1 MPPAEP
7 SRLVL
12 WDIDGTLIDSGGVGA
27 LVFDQAIELVLGV
40 PPGPRPKM
48 GGKTDPQ
55 IVREY
60 LAVVAPGAGDEHLP
74 AVLGHLSRLLG
85 EAQDQVTES
94 GHVMPGVPEALAR
107 LAGDPRF
114 VQTVLTGNLVANA
127 GVKLAAFGLDQ
138 WLDLSLGAF
147 GSDDAD
153 RLRLVPIALD
163 RVAERRG
170 RRFAPEDVW
179 VVGDTANDL
188 ACARAVGARCLLV
201 ATGGTDRPGLEALG
215 PDAVRD
221 DLADTDAVVALLAS

>member
-12 WDIDGTLIDSGGVGA
+12 WDIDGTLVDSGGVGA
-27 LVFDQAIELVLGV
+27 LVFEQAIELVLGV

-60 LAVVAPGAGDEHLP
+60 LAVLAPEAGDDHLP
-74 AVLGHLSRLLG
+74 AVLEHLSRLLG
-85 EAQDQVTES
+85 EAEQQVAES
-94 GHVMPGVPEALAR
+94 GRVLPGVPDVLAR
-107 LAGDPRF
+107 VADDPRF
-114 VQTVLTGNLVANA
+114 VQTVLTGNLVSNA
-127 GVKLAAFGLDQ
+127 GVKLAAFGLDK
-138 WLDLSLGAF
+138 WLDLTLGAF

-170 RRFAPEDVW
+170 RRFSSDEVW

-201 ATGGTDRPGLEALG
+201 ATGSLDRSTLEALG
-215 PDAVRD
+215 ADAVLD
-221 DLADTDAVVALLAS
+221 DLVDTEGVVAVLAS